1 MSFMNFFTVIL
12 LLATMSKGVG
22 VVCAEEF
29 KACYNACYN
38 KSMGIYPLFKKY
50 EIKNDCLY
58 KTSDS
63 ENELL
68 KIKKQLYFNVNVRV
82 LNGDTYAF
90 VKIKNGGVKSVYIWR
105 GSLGSYGDEL
115 SKDFFNI
122 INNETR
128 MDYQGVSVNF
138 GSHPYTID
146 DYILIVPQGQINNK
160 IKLNAY
166 YDFMPGKNK
175 YIIGTRSIPVLYE
188 PVIGRGYAKEAFWVR
203 SNNEEFSLGAY

>member
-12 LLATMSKGVG
+12 LLTTMSKGVG
-22 VVCAEEF
+22 VVCSEEF
-29 KACYNACYN
+29 KACYNSCYN
-38 KSMGIYPLFKKY
+38 KSMRIYPLFKKY
-50 EIKNDCLY
+50 GIKNDCLY

-90 VKIKNGGVKSVYIWR
+90 VKIKNGGVKNVYIWR

-166 YDFMPGKNK
+166 YDFMSGKHK
-175 YIIGTRSIPVLYE
+175 YIIGTRSMPVLYE